1 MRKILL
7 ILVLLSLSAISFAQ
21 VQEAWVAK
29 TLYGPSTESNY
40 GNDVVLD
47 AAGNVYVV
55 GTVEDDDGLVDD
67 DYAGGMVTI
76 KYDKFGNL
84 IWKDRFIM
92 VGLKGSDIE
101 IDPDGNVYAV
111 GYRTVSTTN
120 GTQHS
125 DFLTIKY
132 NHLGILQWSRPY
144 SGPQKTGNSAYLGL
158 DAARN
163 VYIAGTSQGEEV
175 EGSSEDGDYAI
186 IKYDNDGMTQWE
198 RRYNGAAP
206 NNRLDELKGMIVDPS
221 GNVYL
226 TGISQKDGRKSTTT
240 IKYSSDGT
248 ELWVSRHNKSSVVLS
263 VDEGN
268 DITYDQFGNVYVTG
282 GFSSESNG
290 FETIKY
296 NSEGVQ
302 QWVAYYDNPENYTG
316 TAVSLVVDNAQNVYI
331 VGYNKP
337 TGALPLGTQHS
348 IKIIKY
354 DIGGNQQWINNYNLR
369 FISGTS
375 YSKIGTGE
383 LEFEDHVARIVI
395 GNDAGLYISTSS
407 VIENGDQFITLKY
420 NSSTGANLWEI
431 KNNGPLYSDTYGYI
445 SRNISRALWLD
456 ASDNVYVTG
465 ESDGKFATI
474 KYTQCEII
482 IPPSTTINSEPG
494 VCGAQVNMAPS
505 STGDCGEIIIRNALG
520 TRTFSLDSF
529 YSVGHYHLE
538 AYSPSTGATKR
549 FTIYVED
556 HELPVIN
563 CPQNKILN
571 TDPGVC
577 YVAAVNAA
585 VGTATA
591 TDNCDA
597 TVTVRGVRSDG
608 LALTANYPPGI
619 TTITWTARDPSLNT
633 ATCTQ
638 TITVVDNVPPTITGE
653 SASVVVLSPSNHT
666 MRDVTISYTAT
677 DNCAVTSVITVTSN
691 EPINGVGDGDT
702 DPDWIV
708 TDDHHVILRAERS
721 ANGTGRVYTVTITAT
736 DGIGNTATKTVE
748 VRVPHN
754 IKNPH
759 SGQAFKV
766 GSTVSFEGE
775 FWDKAGNSHTAKW
788 LIDENT
794 TVKATVTEPSGNK
807 NGKVTGSYK
816 FTAPGVYKL
825 QMNVT
830 DQKGITHYSNTAGD
844 LEAIVVIYD
853 PNGGFAYGGG
863 YYNSPA
869 GALRSSPSAT
879 GKASYGFTLNYFK
892 NSTYPKGETQFDFK
906 VGSFEFNALNFEYLV
921 INNSMS
927 QFKGTG
933 KIIGGQS
940 GVGFTMT
947 VVDGQLDGS
956 GVDKIRMKIYN
967 RSNGSIIY
975 DNQPGASDAALPTQA
990 VGANSIVVI
999 SGTNSSL
1006 TQSNT
1011 TQKAE
1016 METTA
1021 PEVPGKLNVVAY
1033 PNPST
1038 NNFTISVNAK
1048 TNEKMTMQVVDM
1060 YGRIIETRN
1069 VNANSPI
1076 RFGDRYNAGTYFV
1089 RIRQGKE
1096 HKEIKLV
1103 KLSD

>member
-1 MRKILL
+1 MRKVLSSNNFYLRLMIAMIILL
-7 ILVLLSLSAISFAQ
+7 TNKISWCQ
-21 VQEAWVAK
+21 VQQTWAYSHIAELRDQVVDANGNIYQASRTWSEAFEMTA
-29 TLYGPSTESNY
+29 TL
-40 GNDVVLD
+40 
-47 AAGNVYVV
+47 
-55 GTVEDDDGLVDD
+55 
-67 DYAGGMVTI
+67 MI
-76 KYDKFGNL
+76 KHD
-84 IWKDRFIM
+84 
-92 VGLKGSDIE
+92 
-101 IDPDGNVYAV
+101 
-111 GYRTVSTTN
+111 
-120 GTQHS
+120 
-125 DFLTIKY
+125 
-132 NHLGILQWSRPY
+132 
-144 SGPQKTGNSAYLGL
+144 KTGAEIWRRFLPSLKVATALAI
-158 DAARN
+158 DA
-163 VYIAGTSQGEEV
+163 S
-175 EGSSEDGDYAI
+175 
-186 IKYDNDGMTQWE
+186 
-198 RRYNGAAP
+198 
-206 NNRLDELKGMIVDPS
+206 
-221 GNVYL
+221 
-226 TGISQKDGRKSTTT
+226 
-240 IKYSSDGT
+240 
-248 ELWVSRHNKSSVVLS
+248 
-263 VDEGN
+263 
-268 DITYDQFGNVYVTG
+268 GNVYVTG
-282 GFSSESNG
+282 IYSPLFFSGGIIYIGDDEYAENVQINTVKLNASGDVQWSNIYFGEDSPLYGIPRAIVVDENGNPYVTGALFSSLETPEDSATADMA
-290 FETIKY
+290 TIKY
-296 NSEGVQ
+296 NG
-302 QWVAYYDNPENYTG
+302 
-316 TAVSLVVDNAQNVYI
+316 
-331 VGYNKP
+331 P
-337 TGALPLGTQHS
+337 TGDR
-348 IKIIKY
+348 IWVKR
-354 DIGGNQQWINNYNLR
+354 YNG
-369 FISGTS
+369 STP
-375 YSKIGTGE
+375 GTGFDE
-383 LEFEDHVARIVI
+383 AKAMTI
-395 GNDAGLYISTSS
+395 DAT
-407 VIENGDQFITLKY
+407 
-420 NSSTGANLWEI
+420 
-431 KNNGPLYSDTYGYI
+431 GYI
-445 SRNISRALWLD
+445 
-456 ASDNVYVTG
+456 YVTG
-465 ESDGKFATI
+465 TSQLNGEMDIATI
-474 KYTQCEII
+474 KYSPAGDEQWVQRFSNTGAGLKNDYAIPGGIKLDIAGNVFVVGSSKAGADVGGSGGEGKRVIIKYTFTGFPLWVRERNISYWSLGPIVTDNANNIIESTDGYTKKYNAAGDLLWTINHSSAEMTVDGNNDIYSITGDITGTFVSKFSGNTGVLLWERSLGIHSNGLYIGIDAVKNVYASSTLRLTYSEGPVSYHTFRYSQCEII

-666 MRDVTISYTAT
+666 MRDVTINYTAT
-677 DNCAVTSVITVTSN
+677 DGNNCGVTSVIAVTSN

-708 TDDHHVILRAERS
+708 TDNHHVVLRAERS
-721 ANGTGRVYTVTITAT
+721 ANGTGRIYTITITAT
-736 DGIGNTATKTVE
+736 DGYGNTAAKTVE

-759 SGQAFKV
+759 SGQPFKV
-766 GSTVSFEGE
+766 GSTVTFEGE
-775 FWDKAGNSHTAKW
+775 FWDKAGNSHSAKL

-794 TVKATVTEPSGNK
+794 TVKATVTEPAGNK

-853 PNGGFAYGGG
+853 PNGGYAYGGG

-990 VGANSIVVI
+990 VGTNSTIVI

-1016 METTA
+1016 MEATA
-1021 PEVPGKLNVVAY
+1021 PEVPGELNVIAY
-1033 PNPST
+1033 PNPSAT
-1038 NNFTISVNAK
+1038 NFSVSIK
-1048 TNEKMTMQVVDM
+1048 TNSVKGKITMQVVDM

-1069 VNANSPI
+1069 VNANSPV
-1076 RFGDRYNAGTYFV
+1076 RFGDRYNPGTYFV
-1089 RIRQGKE
+1089 RILQGKE
-1096 HKEIKLV
+1096 HKEIKLI